1 MIDLQ
6 KNINSFGVKID
17 MKNSKLQLI
26 LGAKISL
33 HFECKI
39 GNLGAKIEVLEIFEI
54 RKKIKSKIT
63 FFCRNFKQSCVVT

>member
-1 MIDLQ
+1 MIDWQ

-33 HFECKI
+33 HLECKI
-39 GNLGAKIEVLEIFEI
+39 GNLGAKIEVYQ
-54 RKKIKSKIT
+54 KCSK
-63 FFCRNFKQSCVVT
+63 